1 MNVKKILFLASAI
14 FILVFGA
21 LQLFLWQWKPTAP
34 DELWRRAAR
43 LPALHLT
50 EVNGKA
56 FTLSPGKFVVLIYF
70 NSTCDHCQRQVSA
83 LEKAWTRFDE
93 VSLVLMSA
101 QAEEE
106 ISAFASSLRFPAS
119 ADLKV
124 VRCSPAEIADS
135 FGVLSLPQIFV
146 YDKMGSL
153 AGLFSGETP
162 PDSID
167 AVIGK

>member
-1 MNVKKILFLASAI
+1 MKVRRILFAASAI

-34 DELWRRAAR
+34 DELRQRAAR
-43 LPALHLT
+43 LPSLHLV

-56 FTLSPGKFVVLIYF
+56 FTLTPGKPVVLIYF
-70 NSTCDHCQRQVSA
+70 NSTCDHCQRQLTA
-83 LEKAWTRFDE
+83 LERAWSRFDE

-106 ISAFASSLRFPAS
+106 ISAFSSALQFPTT

-124 VRCSPAEIADS
+124 VRCDPADIAES
-135 FGVLSLPQIFV
+135 FGVLSLPQIFI
-146 YDKMGSL
+146 YDEKGNL
-153 AGLFSGETP
+153 AGLFSGETSP
-162 PDSID
+162 ALIDS
-167 AVIGK
+167 VLRR